1 MSRVFAYCRVSTL
14 EQTTENQRRE
24 IEAAGFSVKLQRLI
38 EEQISGSVA
47 ASERPGFARL
57 FDRMENG
64 DVLIVTKLDRLGRDA
79 MDVRKTVEQ
88 LAASGIRVH
97 CLALGGVDLT
107 SAAGKMTM
115 QVISAVAEFEKD
127 LLIERT
133 HSGLARARAAGKRF
147 GRPPA
152 LSQEQRQTALEHL
165 KAGNSVSAVA
175 REFNTSRQTIMRLR
189 DDAVRAGTQK

>member
-1 MSRVFAYCRVSTL
+1 MSRVFAYFRVSTH

-24 IEAAGFSVKLQRLI
+24 IEAAGFAVQPRRMT

-47 ASERPGFARL
+47 AGERPGFARL
-57 FDRMENG
+57 LDRMENG

-88 LAASGIRVH
+88 LALSGIRVH

-133 HSGLARARAAGKRF
+133 HSGLVRARAAEKRF

-152 LSQEQRQTALEHL
+152 LSQERRLAALEQL
-165 KAGNSVSAVA
+165 KAGVSISAVA
-175 REFNTSRQTIMRLR
+175 REFETSRQTIMRLR
-189 DDAVRAGTQK
+189 DDAASTE

>member
-24 IEAAGFSVKLQRLI
+24 IEAAGFTVKPQRLI

-57 FDRMENG
+57 LDRMEND

-79 MDVRKTVEQ
+79 MDVRKNPVEQ

-133 HSGLARARAAGKRF
+133 FRTARARAAGKRF

-152 LSQEQRQTALEHL
+152 LNNEQRQTALEQL
-165 KAGNSVSAVA
+165 KAGASISAVA
-175 REFNTSRQTIMRLR
+175 RQLGTSRQTIMRLR
-189 DDAVRAGTQK
+189 DDAVSSE

>member
-24 IEAAGFSVKLQRLI
+24 IEAAGFSVRPQRLI

-57 FDRMENG
+57 LDRMENG

-107 SAAGKMTM
+107 SPAGKMTM
-115 QVISAVAEFEKD
+115 QVISAVAEFERD
-127 LLIERT
+127 LLLERT
-133 HSGLARARAAGKRF
+133 HSGIARARAAGKRF
-147 GRPPA
+147 GRPPV
-152 LSQEQRQTALEHL
+152 LDEKQRQAVLERI
-165 KAGNSVSAVA
+165 KSGASISAIA
-175 REFNTSRQTIMRLR
+175 REFCTTRQTILR
-189 DDAVRAGTQK
+189 VRATQQRSTV

>member
-24 IEAAGFSVKLQRLI
+24 IEAAGFAVQPRRMT

-47 ASERPGFARL
+47 AGERPGFARL
-57 FDRMENG
+57 LDRMENG

-88 LAASGIRVH
+88 LALSGIRVH

-133 HSGLARARAAGKRF
+133 HSGLVRARAAGKRF

-152 LSQEQRQTALEHL
+152 LSQERRLAALEQL
-165 KAGNSVSAVA
+165 KAGVSISAVA
-175 REFNTSRQTIMRLR
+175 REFDTSRQTIMRLR
-189 DDAVRAGTQK
+189 DGAASTE

>member
-1 MSRVFAYCRVSTL
+1 MR
-14 EQTTENQRRE
+14 Q
-24 IEAAGFSVKLQRLI
+24 K
-38 EEQISGSVA
+38 A
-47 ASERPGFARL
+47 ASSL
-57 FDRMENG
+57 T
-64 DVLIVTKLDRLGRDA
+64 LQQCHRLGRDA

-88 LAASGIRVH
+88 VAASGIRVH
-97 CLALGGVDLT
+97 CLALGSVDLT

-152 LSQEQRQTALEHL
+152 LNQEQRQAALEQL
-165 KAGNSVSAVA
+165 KAGASISAIA
-175 REFNTSRQTIMRLR
+175 REFGTSRQTIMRLR
-189 DDAVRAGTQK
+189 GDAVSPELPD

>member
-1 MSRVFAYCRVSTL
+1 
-14 EQTTENQRRE
+14 
-24 IEAAGFSVKLQRLI
+24 
-38 EEQISGSVA
+38 
-47 ASERPGFARL
+47 
-57 FDRMENG
+57 
-64 DVLIVTKLDRLGRDA
+64 
-79 MDVRKTVEQ
+79 
-88 LAASGIRVH
+88 
-97 CLALGGVDLT
+97 
-107 SAAGKMTM
+107 M

-189 DDAVRAGTQK
+189 DHAVRPGTKK

>member
-1 MSRVFAYCRVSTL
+1 MNMMISYQELVRTFL
-14 EQTTENQRRE
+14 
-24 IEAAGFSVKLQRLI
+24 KPQRLI

-57 FDRMENG
+57 LDRMEND

-152 LSQEQRQTALEHL
+152 LNQEQRQAALEQL
-165 KAGNSVSAVA
+165 KAGASISAIA
-175 REFNTSRQTIMRLR
+175 RGFGTSRQTIMRLR
-189 DDAVRAGTQK
+189 GDAVSPELPD

>member
-1 MSRVFAYCRVSTL
+1 M
-14 EQTTENQRRE
+14 
-24 IEAAGFSVKLQRLI
+24 AAG
-38 EEQISGSVA
+38 
-47 ASERPGFARL
+47 ERPGFARL
-57 FDRMENG
+57 LDRMENG

-88 LAASGIRVH
+88 LVLSGIRVH

-133 HSGLARARAAGKRF
+133 HSGLVRARAAGNRF

-152 LSQEQRQTALEHL
+152 LSQEQRQAALEML
-165 KAGNSVSAVA
+165 KAGTSISAVA
-175 REFNTSRQTIMRLR
+175 RELGTSRQTIMRLS
-189 DDAVRAGTQK
+189 DDAVSPE

>member
-14 EQTTENQRRE
+14 EQNTENQRRE
-24 IEAAGFSVKLQRLI
+24 IEAAGFTVKSQRLI
-38 EEQISGSVA
+38 EEHISGSVA
-47 ASERPGFARL
+47 ASERPGFTRL
-57 FDRMENG
+57 LDRMENG
-64 DVLIVTKLDRLGRDA
+64 DVLIVTKLDRLGRNA

-88 LAASGIRVH
+88 LATSGIRVQ

-133 HSGLARARAAGKRF
+133 HSGLARAKAAGKRF

-152 LSQEQRQTALEHL
+152 LNPEQQQAALENL
-165 KAGNSVSAVA
+165 KAGVSISAVA
-175 REFNTSRQTIMRLR
+175 RQFGTSRQTIMRLR
-189 DDAVRAGTQK
+189 DDAVSPMSPE